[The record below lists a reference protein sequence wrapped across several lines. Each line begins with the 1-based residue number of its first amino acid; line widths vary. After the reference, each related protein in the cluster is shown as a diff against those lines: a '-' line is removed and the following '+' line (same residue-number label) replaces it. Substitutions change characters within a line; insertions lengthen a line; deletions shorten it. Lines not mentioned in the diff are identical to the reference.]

1 MESGHQHHSA
11 ILKEQAL
18 NNLKT
23 KHAIVKLWVGA
34 GIPWNIGEDG
44 ERLRDTKGELVLD
57 WYPTSLR
64 SFCAWD
70 RSQNCGST
78 RKELPEIFSNGYET
92 LSQYVK
98 LKSKIEA
105 DISALKQK
113 ANTQLI
119 RNNKAHLIHSLK
131 AELELEV
138 RKRKSAQ
145 VSYQQGRE
153 ELLGLSRELE
163 TEKRAHLQTTAYL
176 KAEIS
181 RKDQQIA
188 TLSQRVSN
196 LTASLDKV
204 APIRVVKE

>member
-1 MESGHQHHSA
+1 MGSSHQHHSA
-11 ILKEQAL
+11 LLKQQAL
-18 NNLKT
+18 NNLKR
-23 KHAIVKLWVGA
+23 KHAIVKQWVGT
-34 GIPWNIGEDG
+34 GIPWAIGDDG
-44 ERLRDTKGELVLD
+44 GRLRDTKGELVLD

-64 SFCAWD
+64 KFCAWD
-70 RSQNCGST
+70 RSQNCIST
-78 RKELPEIFSNGYET
+78 RNVLPEIFSNGYET
-92 LSQYVK
+92 LSQYAK

-105 DISALKQK
+105 DIVALRQK
-113 ANTQLI
+113 ADTQLVQ
-119 RNNKAHLIHSLK
+119 NNKANLIHSLK

-153 ELLGLSRELE
+153 ELMRLSRELE

-181 RKDQQIA
+181 RKEQKIA
-188 TLSQRVSN
+188 TLSQRVSD

-204 APIRVVKE
+204 APIRVVKK